1 MKRKFALLVMALL
14 LVVFFSILF
23 LRAERPVEA
32 AEPHQIL
39 ETSRERI
46 EEAEPGQLIHI
57 LYTTWVRPPP
67 ADLDSEYPYHL
78 FDTDPWPV
86 REAVEVWIEI
96 GADGLITRWR
106 TQLRSDEGELLQDL
120 FFAEGIETDYF
131 PQQGWASRFEEEVSR
146 YEDERLVMIA
156 DFLAEADLFRRE
168 NIAIDGR
175 DVVTVYKP
183 IVLLGDESRLTVPEA
198 LAYRQRPFI
207 ADLSLVSKAVRL
219 DFDRETLLAVGKA
232 EVGWDS
238 AGEEHILSYR
248 TFAGQEVLPATA
260 AETVF
265 DQQVPPN
272 AFQDT
277 GSSIEN

>member
-1 MKRKFALLVMALL
+1 MKRKFVLLISALL
-14 LVVFFSILF
+14 LVVFFSIFF

-39 ETSRERI
+39 ETSRKRI

-57 LYTTWVRPPP
+57 VYTTWVRPPP
-67 ADLDSEYPYHL
+67 AGLEPEDPYHL
-78 FDTDPWPV
+78 SYANSWST
-86 REAVEVWIEI
+86 RETVGVWIEI

-106 TQLRSDEGELLQDL
+106 TQVHSDEGELLQDL

-131 PQQGWASRFEEEVSR
+131 PRQGWASRFEEEVSR

-156 DFLAEADLFRRE
+156 DFLAEADLSRRE
-168 NIAIDGR
+168 NVAIDGR
-175 DVVTVYKP
+175 DVLSIYKP
-183 IVLLGDESRLTVPEA
+183 IVLLGDEAGLTVSEA
-198 LAYRQRPFI
+198 LTYRQRPFI

-219 DFDRETLLAVGKA
+219 DFDRETLLPAGKA

-248 TFAGQEVLPATA
+248 TFVGQEVLPATA
-260 AETVF
+260 AESVF

-272 AFQDT
+272 AFQDA